1 MDQSGHMYAA
11 PMPKSNEWDWDGTS
25 PRYVPVVLPSA
36 APPPGIV
43 DVVLARLAN
52 ARNERATLDA
62 EIETLEKM
70 LRAVGVET

>member
-1 MDQSGHMYAA
+1 MMDQSGHMYAA
-11 PMPKSNEWDWDGTS
+11 PMPSEWDGTG
-25 PRYVPVVLPSA
+25 PRYVPVVLPAA